1 MGVVEAYTATSNGF
15 TAFGL
20 QDFPGHRF
28 LIALYDR
35 SGGVSSSIAT
45 SDTDLDAALTLIDT
59 IATLPNDGSSRRT
72 IHLWEAI
79 VPAGLSANPSIN
91 PTVLDGSSTAVDASV
106 VAAVVEEGTG
116 YTLAETASDDSD
128 TSTTTSQAT
137 GTTATV
143 PSGDVLVIAL
153 ETTRGSTTATWT
165 LTDNTPD
172 DPGNGDFN
180 LSITS
185 GTGSSQ
191 RRGSMGYHS
200 ALAAASQTWDDT
212 VTYGTAR
219 MSTAFIAVWTTG
231 QAVVDLAGTA
241 DTAAD
246 AQGSLQADRP
256 LSGQGDTANDA
267 TGSLQATRSLA
278 GTGDNVSDAAGT
290 ASVNRA
296 LSASGDTANDAFGDL
311 TVTGPTEVFLSGTA
325 DTASQASG
333 ALTVTRGLAGTADTA
348 NDASGTLSTGVDFI
362 PELTGT
368 ASTRG
373 LSGKAR
379 TDTLSGTATVLGL
392 VGTGVL
398 R

>member
-20 QDFPGHRF
+20 QDFPGHRL

-45 SDTDLDAALTLIDT
+45 SDTDLDAALTLLNT
-59 IATLPNDGSSRRT
+59 VATLPNDGTARRS
-72 IHLWEAI
+72 IHFWEAI
-79 VPAGLSANPSIN
+79 VPSGLSANPSIN
-91 PTVLDGSSTAVDASV
+91 PTVLDGSSTEVDASV

-116 YTLAETASDDSD
+116 YTFSESASDDSS

-200 ALAAASQTWDDT
+200 ELAAAAQTWDDT

-219 MSTAFIAVWTTG
+219 MSTAYIAVWTTG
-231 QAVVDLAGTA
+231 QAVVDLAGTG
-241 DTAAD
+241 DTVSD
-246 AQGSLQADRP
+246 GQSSLEVERP
-256 LSGQGDTANDA
+256 LSGQGEDANDAQGSLETTRAVAGTGDTASDA
-267 TGSLQATRSLA
+267 TGSLTVTRNMSA
-278 GTGDNVSDAAGT
+278 DSDTVSDGT
-290 ASVNRA
+290 
-296 LSASGDTANDAFGDL
+296 GDL
-311 TVTGPTEVFLSGTA
+311 TVSGPTEVPLAGTSDSA
-325 DTASQASG
+325 FQAMG
-333 ALTVTRGLAGTADTA
+333 ALTITRSLSGNSDIAL
-348 NDASGTLSTGVDFI
+348 DASGNLITDVDSV
-362 PELTGT
+362 PRLTGT
-368 ASTRG
+368 VSVRG
-373 LSGKAR
+373 LSGKA
-379 TDTLSGTATVLGL
+379 TVASLSGAATVLGL
-392 VGTGVL
+392 TG
-398 R
+398 RME